1 LQAGEALPPDGI
13 DELAGQ
19 KPPEGDER
27 MKRAIAIVLA
37 MGLGLGVGAS
47 SVLAGGPGCHK
58 SKMAKAG
65 SSCSAKTACTLGE
78 FPTMTM
84 KVGDETFECP
94 MAADKA
100 AKAHDG
106 KIVYVVAKE
115 EYGCKEK
122 AMAALADAAEDYVAK
137 FTTIA
142 CVVDGKVIY
151 CDETSAGSGCSKSGK
166 ATLASA
172 EGKGCSKA
180 KSEAKAEATA
190 SDEGKTCPLAKA
202 KAALASAAS
211 KECCKNAKFFVLG
224 LTFDKREDAMKA
236 RDAAL
241 ASVKPIKM
249 AYIVDGEKV
258 DCASKICPAA
268 KKAGKVQYVVGEEKT
283 PCEISARVSRA
294 KAQYEAAKKAAD
306 QKLAKI

>member
-1 LQAGEALPPDGI
+1 
-13 DELAGQ
+13 
-19 KPPEGDER
+19 
-27 MKRAIAIVLA
+27 MKRVLVIAVA
-37 MGLGLGVGAS
+37 MAFVCGLGVS
-47 SVLAGGPGCHK
+47 TVLAGGPGCQK
-58 SKMAKAG
+58 SKEATAG
-65 SSCSAKTACTLGE
+65 SSCSAKTACVLGE

-84 KVGDETFECP
+84 MVGEETFECP
-94 MAADKA
+94 MAAEKA

-115 EYGCKEK
+115 EFGCKEK
-122 AMAALADAAEDYVAK
+122 AMAALADAAEGYVAK

-166 ATLASA
+166 AALASA

-180 KSEAKAEATA
+180 KGEATA

-211 KECCKNAKFFVLG
+211 KECCKNAKFLVLG
-224 LTFDKREDAMKA
+224 RTFDKREDAVKA

-249 AYIVDGEKV
+249 TYIVDGEKV
-258 DCASKICPAA
+258 DCASKVCPMA
-268 KKAGKVQYVVGEEKT
+268 KKAGKVEYVVGESKT
-283 PCEISARVSRA
+283 CCEISARFDLA
-294 KAQYEAAKKAAD
+294 KAQFEAARKVAAD
-306 QKLAKI
+306 AKLAKV